1 MYRLSV
7 DCEMTCCFFTKL
19 SLCYDF
25 QDGDCQCL
33 EYEVAL
39 FSFKNVFSFMK
50 NLLQSYNGGFKV
62 LIGNFSCFSRV
73 FFRKYSRKTSLP
85 WYDFCIPLR
94 RIDYILLL

>member
-1 MYRLSV
+1 
-7 DCEMTCCFFTKL
+7 
-19 SLCYDF
+19 DF

-62 LIGNFSCFSRV
+62 LIGYCKLIFVLNCLNLQFTAKIPFAYLCSPNICFYKCV
-73 FFRKYSRKTSLP
+73 FVMKCCYLL
-85 WYDFCIPLR
+85 Y
-94 RIDYILLL
+94 YIV